1 VVTEDREERLRRL
14 AEAIA
19 DGRHVNWEKA
29 VAEDPDSSDSIN
41 ALRVIETVSAAHT
54 PPAIPIPTAWGSL
67 AIREKI
73 GEGAFGEVYRAFD
86 PSLEREVA
94 LKLLSGERALDES
107 ASAKFLEEARRL
119 ARVRHDNV
127 VVVHGADLRDRRV
140 GMWTD
145 LVHGSTLEQILIE
158 RGPFGEREAANIG
171 IDLCRALA
179 AVHAARL
186 VHRDVKT
193 QNVMRDERGRVLL
206 MDFGSVGT
214 VSASGTDSADGR
226 PYGTPL
232 ATAPEVLESGVATT
246 RSDIYSLGVLL
257 FRVVTGRYPVEA
269 ATYDELMEKH
279 HRHERVWLREARPDL
294 SPSFV
299 RAVERALD
307 PDPRARYS
315 GPGEMERAL
324 LGSIQPRSPLVE
336 RAFGWLP
343 AGMRVPAAVTSILVL
358 LGVTGY
364 VIWDLGRRPVPEPIL
379 PVEKGILTA
388 HATLYRDR
396 GPETPAEQLMPGARV
411 APGDALFLE
420 LWGEDSMTVYVLNED
435 ARGRVY
441 VLFPLPGFDLKNP
454 LPARG
459 RHRLPGT
466 REGAPENWRVTSIG
480 DREDIIV
487 IASRSPLEV
496 LDREI
501 ASLPAAKPG
510 EAVQAVEL
518 SASAGARLR
527 GIGGTE
533 AAAPPAVASGPSRL
547 SEALTSLASEP
558 ERARDVWIWQTKL
571 ENPSTP

>member
-1 VVTEDREERLRRL
+1 MVTEDREERLLRL

-19 DGRHVNWEKA
+19 DGRQVDWQKA
-29 VAEDPDSSDSIN
+29 VRDDPDSSDGIE
-41 ALRVIETVSAAHT
+41 ALRVIETVVAAHT
-54 PPAIPIPTAWGSL
+54 LPETPVPAAWGSL

-73 GEGAFGEVYRAFD
+73 GEGAFGEVYRAYD
-86 PSLEREVA
+86 PSLQREVA

-107 ASAKFLEEARRL
+107 ASARFLEEARRL
-119 ARVRHDNV
+119 ARVRHENV

-145 LVHGSTLEQILIE
+145 LVRGRTLEQILIE
-158 RGPFGEREAANIG
+158 RGPFGEREAVHVG

-179 AVHAARL
+179 AVHAAKL

-193 QNVMRDERGRVLL
+193 QNVMRDDRGRILL

-214 VSASGTDSADGR
+214 VAAPGGEGVEAK

-232 ATAPEVLESGVATT
+232 AAAPEVLESGVATT

-257 FRVVTGRYPVEA
+257 FRLVTEKYPVEA
-269 ATYDELMEKH
+269 ATFDELLEKH
-279 HRHERVWLREARPDL
+279 RRRDRLSLREERPDL
-294 SPSFV
+294 SPAFV

-307 PDPRARYS
+307 PDPKARYS
-315 GPGEMERAL
+315 GPGELERAL
-324 LGSIQPRSPLVE
+324 LQCIRTASPWRTPLAVAAGVVLIAGFVWTSRTLAPDRDRPPR
-336 RAFGWLP
+336 
-343 AGMRVPAAVTSILVL
+343 
-358 LGVTGY
+358 
-364 VIWDLGRRPVPEPIL
+364 L
-379 PVEKGILTA
+379 PVTTAEKGVLTA
-388 HATLYRDR
+388 HATLYRDH
-396 GPETPAEQLMPGARV
+396 GSESPAEQLLPGARV

-420 LWGEDSMTVYVLNED
+420 IWGEDSMNVYVLNED

-441 VLFPLPGFDLKNP
+441 VLFPLPGFDLENP

-466 REGAPENWRVTSIG
+466 RDGAPENWQVTSVG
-480 DREDIIV
+480 DREDLIV
-487 IASRSPLEV
+487 IASRAPLSGLEEE
-496 LDREI
+496 L

-510 EAVQAVEL
+510 ADVQAVEL
-518 SASAGARLR
+518 SPAARVRLR

-533 AAAPPAVASGPSRL
+533 PAEPPAAHQGPSRL
-547 SEALTSLASEP
+547 AEALRAIAQEP

-571 ENPSTP
+571 ENPPDP